1 MAEAKYDLPELSAVF
16 ERAANHLKSI
26 IGKLETKQL
35 LELYAF
41 YKQATEGPCNLPRPH
56 WYEMQ
61 AKHKWEAWQAL
72 GDMTH
77 ETAMKSYVQLI
88 SELDDGWREASLERS
103 GGSGGDNSSDNTGKS
118 GWVAVSCMSNT
129 DEHLDDADKTIF
141 DWVKEG
147 NAEKVWEFAQK
158 SSLADS
164 NITDSEGMG
173 LIHWAADRGNLA
185 MLKCLVKDL
194 MADVNMRD
202 GDGQTALHYAAS
214 CGHADVVKFLLDN
227 GADRSVADVDGM
239 LPIDV
244 ASGSE
249 IVECLNKAD

>member
-1 MAEAKYDLPELSAVF
+1 MAEAEYDLPELSAMF
-16 ERAANHLKSI
+16 ERAANCLKSI
-26 IGKLETKQL
+26 VDKLETKQL

-41 YKQATEGPCNLPRPH
+41 YKQATEGPCNIPRPH

-61 AKHKWEAWQAL
+61 AKHKWEAWRAL
-72 GDMTH
+72 GDMSRV
-77 ETAMKSYVQLI
+77 TAMKSYVQLI
-88 SELDDGWREASLERS
+88 SELDDGWKDASLER
-103 GGSGGDNSSDNTGKS
+103 SGGDNSSDNSGKS
-118 GWVAVSCMSNT
+118 GWVTVSCMSNT
-129 DEHLDDADKTIF
+129 DEYLDDADKTIF

-147 NAEKVWEFAQK
+147 NAEKVCEFAQK
-158 SSLADS
+158 SSLRDS
-164 NITDSEGMG
+164 NMTDSEGMG

-227 GADRSVADVDGM
+227 GGDPSVADVDGM
-239 LPIDV
+239 LPVDV

-249 IVECLNKAD
+249 IVEYLNKAD

>member
-1 MAEAKYDLPELSAVF
+1 MAEAECDLPELSALF
-16 ERAANHLKSI
+16 ERAANRLKSI
-26 IGKLETKQL
+26 VDKLETKQL

-41 YKQATEGPCNLPRPH
+41 YKQATEGPCNIPRPH

-61 AKHKWEAWQAL
+61 AKHKWEAWKAL
-72 GDMTH
+72 GDMTNA
-77 ETAMKSYVQLI
+77 TAMKSYVQLI
-88 SELDDGWREASLERS
+88 SELDDGWKEASLERS
-103 GGSGGDNSSDNTGKS
+103 GSYSSSDSSGKS

-147 NAEKVWEFAQK
+147 NAEKVCEFAQK

-164 NITDSEGMG
+164 NMTDSEGMG

-214 CGHADVVKFLLDN
+214 CGHADVVKFLLDS
-227 GADRSVADVDGM
+227 GGDPSVADVDGM
-239 LPIDV
+239 LPVDV
-244 ASGSE
+244 ASDSE

>member
-1 MAEAKYDLPELSAVF
+1 MAEAEYDLPELSAMF
-16 ERAANHLKSI
+16 ERAANRLKSI
-26 IGKLETKQL
+26 VDKLETKQL

-41 YKQATEGPCNLPRPH
+41 YKQATEGPCNIPRPH

-77 ETAMKSYVQLI
+77 ATAMKSYVQLI
-88 SELDDGWREASLERS
+88 SELDDGWKEASLERS
-103 GGSGGDNSSDNTGKS
+103 GSDNSSDSSGKS

-147 NAEKVWEFAQK
+147 NAEKVCEFAQK

-164 NITDSEGMG
+164 NMTDSEGMG

-214 CGHADVVKFLLDN
+214 CGHADVVKFLLDS
-227 GADRSVADVDGM
+227 GGDPSVADVDGM
-239 LPIDV
+239 LPVDV
-244 ASGSE
+244 ASDSE
-249 IVECLNKAD
+249 IVEYLNKAD

>member
-1 MAEAKYDLPELSAVF
+1 MAEAEYDLPELSAIF

-26 IGKLETKQL
+26 IGKLENKQL

-72 GDMTH
+72 GDMTR

-103 GGSGGDNSSDNTGKS
+103 GGSGSGDNSSKS

-129 DEHLDDADKTIF
+129 DEHLDDAEKTIF

-147 NAEKVWEFAQK
+147 NAEKVREFARK
-158 SSLADS
+158 SSLDDS

-194 MADVNMRD
+194 MADVDMRD

-214 CGHADVVKFLLDN
+214 CGHADVVQFLLDN
-227 GADRSVADVDGM
+227 GADRSVTDVDGM

-249 IVECLNKAD
+249 IVECLNKVD

>member
-1 MAEAKYDLPELSAVF
+1 MAEAEYDLPELSATF
-16 ERAANHLKSI
+16 ERAANRLKCI
-26 IGKLETKQL
+26 VDKLETKQL

-41 YKQATEGPCNLPRPH
+41 YKQATEGPCNIPRPH

-61 AKHKWEAWQAL
+61 AKHKWEAWRAL
-72 GDMTH
+72 GDMSRA
-77 ETAMKSYVQLI
+77 TAMKSYVQLI
-88 SELDDGWREASLERS
+88 SELDDGWKEASLERS
-103 GGSGGDNSSDNTGKS
+103 GGDNSSDNSGKS
-118 GWVAVSCMSNT
+118 GWVTVSCMSNT

-147 NAEKVWEFAQK
+147 NTEKVREFAQK

-164 NITDSEGMG
+164 NMTDSEGMG

-227 GADRSVADVDGM
+227 GGDPGVADVDDM
-239 LPIDV
+239 LPVDV

-249 IVECLNKAD
+249 IVEYLNKAD